1 MTTITDDATEQTQ
14 SADADG
20 TAPAEPSETAA
31 PSPGP
36 DNSGIPDNTDDNM
49 LASLGALEVEKPEFE
64 EDVVERATEHFN
76 SIGKLIENANA
87 RLVPQAVALGREKF
101 TARGW
106 LMRLDWAEST
116 ERTGFY
122 DSPADIWP
130 ADRRPDHTQLRGAAL
145 ILWHWLEQGGYEPY
159 LERSHCQVLA
169 CEDHNVKPVSGDFRG
184 YFFYIGIHWTVN
196 LVTETTATEPTA
208 TGEGESNA

>member
-1 MTTITDDATEQTQ
+1 MTTITDDAAEQAQ
-14 SADADG
+14 SATADR
-20 TAPAEPSETAA
+20 TATSEPTETAA
-31 PSPGP
+31 PGP
-36 DNSGIPDNTDDNM
+36 DNSGIPDNTDDEM
-49 LASLGALEVEKPEFE
+49 LTSLGALEVEKPEFE
-64 EDVVERATEHFN
+64 EDVIERATEHFN
-76 SIGKLIENANA
+76 SIGKLIENANT
-87 RLVPQAVALGREKF
+87 RLVPQAVAKGLEKF

-130 ADRRPDHTQLRGAAL
+130 EDRRPDPTQLRGAAL

-169 CEDHNVKPVSGDFRG
+169 CEDHDAKPVSGDFRG

-196 LVTETTATEPTA
+196 LVTEAAPTEPNG
-208 TGEGESNA
+208 TGQGENNA